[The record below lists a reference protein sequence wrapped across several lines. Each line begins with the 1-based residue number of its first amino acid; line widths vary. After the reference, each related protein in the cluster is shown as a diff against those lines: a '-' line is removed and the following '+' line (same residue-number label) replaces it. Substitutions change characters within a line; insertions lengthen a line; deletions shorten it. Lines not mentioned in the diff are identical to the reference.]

1 MAEETKKTYDKAVA
15 EFIKENK
22 PKGQVVY
29 DENNQSF
36 SDPLFFRSDAMDKLI
51 QKLEDSGISVVDE
64 NGEPS
69 VHSLKS
75 NEKQQATQPQEDLSA
90 PTGVKIMIRYGCI

>member
-15 EFIKENK
+15 EYIRENK
-22 PKGQVVY
+22 TKGQVVY
-29 DENNQSF
+29 DDITNRLATPYTL
-36 SDPLFFRSDAMDKLI
+36 DADAMDKLI

-75 NEKQQATQPQEDLSA
+75 N
-90 PTGVKIMIRYGCI
+90 